1 MRIEQTSTDV
11 LGRMNQTQG
20 AKKHNAGDFASVLS
34 SVQSDQTEKAAEKES
49 NPRNPLGIPDEE
61 YRWYFI
67 GLRYDADHVAYF
79 PPHDAPVEQQR
90 AWYEAVKGLSHL
102 EMQLFMTDL
111 SSALRGEKDY
121 LSYDEMTEKS
131 KSSAITVYWKRS
143 INGRNRWNMTV
154 PVLSMS
160 KALRSSNAMSAC
172 VRIFSMNGSK
182 ERRRISEAGIL
193 TWERL
198 RLGNTMKGRGRQ
210 SLHFFL
216 DNFDMF
222 C

>member
-34 SVQSDQTEKAAEKES
+34 SVQSEQMEKVAEKES

-102 EMQLFMTDL
+102 EMQSFISDL
-111 SSALRGEKDY
+111 SLALRGEKDY
-121 LSYDEMTEKS
+121 LSYDEMTEKIQ
-131 KSSAITVYWKRS
+131 KLGYHGVLEAVYKWEKQVEHDSGGVVDEQSFEIIKRHVHLCENLLDEW
-143 INGRNRWNMTV
+143 I
-154 PVLSMS
+154 
-160 KALRSSNAMSAC
+160 
-172 VRIFSMNGSK
+172 
-182 ERRRISEAGIL
+182 
-193 TWERL
+193 
-198 RLGNTMKGRGRQ
+198 KGEQ
-210 SLHFFL
+210 KK
-216 DNFDMF
+216 DK
-222 C
+222 

>member
-34 SVQSDQTEKAAEKES
+34 SVQSEQMEKAAEKES

-102 EMQLFMTDL
+102 EMQLFMTHL

-121 LSYDEMTEKS
+121 LSYDEMTEKIQ
-131 KSSAITVYWKRS
+131 KLGYHGVLEAVYKWEKQVEHDSAGVTDEQSFEIIKRY
-143 INGRNRWNMTV
+143 
-154 PVLSMS
+154 
-160 KALRSSNAMSAC
+160 
-172 VRIFSMNGSK
+172 VRLCENLLDEWI
-182 ERRRISEAGIL
+182 
-193 TWERL
+193 
-198 RLGNTMKGRGRQ
+198 KGEQ
-210 SLHFFL
+210 KK
-216 DNFDMF
+216 DK
-222 C
+222 